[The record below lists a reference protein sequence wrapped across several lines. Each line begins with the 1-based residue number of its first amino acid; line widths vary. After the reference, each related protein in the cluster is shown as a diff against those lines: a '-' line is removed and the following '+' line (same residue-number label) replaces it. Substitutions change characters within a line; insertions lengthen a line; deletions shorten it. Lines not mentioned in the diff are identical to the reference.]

1 MRRIEQQ
8 TTTTTWRPREARR
21 LPKFR
26 LMLLFETLL
35 VRGGYN
41 SGVALKWP
49 PCSTALKYFQ
59 YPAAEWDSSCLFS
72 ALAISILFSLSLS
85 LFLYLSLVSFF
96 ISLLYLSIRLSTLL
110 PRLLFAVAS
119 SQSSFMPPGGEDL
132 ITYGE
137 WTSVPFSPY
146 QRFAPLLEIL
156 VAWRVLILLPFLFFY
171 FDHLLRFLKILFM
184 RRAWELKDCWW
195 KK

>member
-1 MRRIEQQ
+1 
-8 TTTTTWRPREARR
+8 
-21 LPKFR
+21 
-26 LMLLFETLL
+26 MLLFETLL

-72 ALAISILFSLSLS
+72 APADSILLSFSSCSPS
-85 LFLYLSLVSFF
+85 LFSIYLSVYPCRS
-96 ISLLYLSIRLSTLL
+96 R
-110 PRLLFAVAS
+110 PLFAVAS

-137 WTSVPFSPY
+137 WNLRPVLSVPKVRATAWNSRCLMLLDTSPL
-146 QRFAPLLEIL
+146 F
-156 VAWRVLILLPFLFFY
+156 ILLLRSPAPFSKDSF
-171 FDHLLRFLKILFM
+171 HETRLRAKRLYMI
-184 RRAWELKDCWW
+184 